1 MYLEIVIVG
10 FIAVLICFYYIFFK
24 IIPVADGYK
33 YITMEMER
41 AVSEK
46 ERKRWKKKRK
56 KLLLSLI
63 PFVSLFK

>member
-1 MYLEIVIVG
+1 MEIVIIG
-10 FIAVLICFYYIFFK
+10 FIAVFICFYYIFFK

-41 AVSEK
+41 SVSEK
-46 ERKRWKKKRK
+46 EREGWKKKRK